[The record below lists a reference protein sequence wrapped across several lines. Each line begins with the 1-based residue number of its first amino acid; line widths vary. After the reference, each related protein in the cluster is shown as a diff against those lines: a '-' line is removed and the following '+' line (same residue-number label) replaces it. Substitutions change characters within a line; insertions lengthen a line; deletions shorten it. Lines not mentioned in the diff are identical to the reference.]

1 MRGSSPYMDGFY
13 CWFERLGAVWCNGC
27 MSVCMVSIV
36 SALSLG
42 FCVSLMAAQGRL
54 IPQAAQYQ
62 EKEGVYTIKSGA
74 FVDAGMREIPQYLKF
89 LNEATSLDLR
99 MAPADASCAIQF
111 LSGEMR
117 GKTSRDKLPKLA
129 DGAYHL
135 RITPQ
140 AANIYA
146 DTPSGHFY
154 GLQTLL
160 QLFKGAEKKEGEL
173 SIPCAV
179 IDDTPRFEWRGYMLD
194 EARHFSGEK
203 AVKRLLDV
211 MAYYKLNRFHW
222 HLTDSTGWRIEIKKY
237 PKLTSVGGIGNQTDK
252 KAAAAFYTQKQ
263 IREIVAYAKARHIT
277 VIPEID
283 MPGHASAAV
292 HAYPQF
298 SGGGSK
304 KNPGF
309 TFNPVDPATDVFLKD
324 ILKEVA
330 GLFPDAG
337 VIHFGGDEVHFGWGK
352 WPEIPSVKK
361 LMKDEG
367 LKLKDIEKRFN
378 QRFAKV
384 INDLG
389 YRTGG
394 WDEIAHAGLPVD
406 QSLVF
411 WWRHDKLKALNFALS
426 EGFDVVLCP
435 RRPCYFD
442 FVQHKS
448 HKSGRRWGGFN
459 PLSDTYAFP
468 DKLKLPENPKGRIV
482 GIQACL
488 WTETT
493 ETQKRR
499 DFMTFPRLLAL
510 AEAAWTPAGRK
521 EFADFENRLK
531 SHLPQLK
538 ERGISFYDPFINS
551 AEVKK

>member
-1 MRGSSPYMDGFY
+1 MMLRVARM
-13 CWFERLGAVWCNGC
+13 AH
-27 MSVCMVSIV
+27 MVVLFTLLFHS
-36 SALSLG
+36 
-42 FCVSLMAAQGRL
+42 SLMASGGGL
-54 IPQAAQYQ
+54 IPLPVSYQ
-62 EKEGVYTIKSGA
+62 ENDGTYTIKSGA
-74 FVDAGMREIPQYLKF
+74 FVYAGMAELPRYLKS
-89 LNEATSLDLR
+89 LNQVTGLNLR

-111 LSGEMR
+111 LSGQMR
-117 GKTSRDKLPKLA
+117 GKTSQDKLPKLA
-129 DGAYHL
+129 EGVYQL
-135 RITPQ
+135 RITQ
-140 AANIYA
+140 RAANIYA

-160 QLFKGAEKKEGEL
+160 QLFRGAEKKEGGL

-179 IDDTPRFEWRGYMLD
+179 IDDVPRFGWRGFMLD

-203 AVKRLLDV
+203 SVKRLLDV

-237 PKLTSVGGIGNQTDK
+237 PKLTTVGGIGNQHDP
-252 KAAAAFYTQKQ
+252 KADAKFYTQEQ
-263 IREIVAYAKARHIT
+263 IRDIVAYAKARHIT
-277 VIPEID
+277 VFPEID

-292 HAYPQF
+292 RAYPQF
-298 SGGGSK
+298 GGGGSK
-304 KNPGF
+304 KNPDF
-309 TFNPVDPATDVFLKD
+309 TFHPLDSATDVFLKD

-337 VIHFGGDEVHFGWGK
+337 VIHFGGDEVHYGWEK

-389 YRTGG
+389 YKTGG

-406 QSLVF
+406 KSLVF
-411 WWRHDKLKALNFALS
+411 WWRHNKPKELKWALS
-426 EGFDVVLCP
+426 QGFEVVLCP

-459 PLSDTYAFP
+459 PLADVYAFP
-468 DKLKLPENPKGRIV
+468 DHLKLPSHKKGQIL

-493 ETQKRR
+493 VTQERR

-510 AEAAWTPAGRK
+510 AEAAWTPAERK
-521 EFADFENRLK
+521 EFVGFEGRLK

-538 ERGISFYDPFINS
+538 ARGIHYYDPFADS
-551 AEVKK
+551 PEVKR